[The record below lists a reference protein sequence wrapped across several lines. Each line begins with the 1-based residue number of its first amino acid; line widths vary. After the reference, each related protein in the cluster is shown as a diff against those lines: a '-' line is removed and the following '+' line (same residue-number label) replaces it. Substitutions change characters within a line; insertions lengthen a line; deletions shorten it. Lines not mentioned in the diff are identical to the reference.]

1 MYQVQVYELKTEDP
15 FVVLAFSVFP
25 TGSWLILASFSLPA
39 RRRNRKNNL
48 FFVVFFLSY
57 TPTNAY
63 QVRAYYGNRDKYGHT
78 DTPPRQHRARAEQHS
93 TSRQRFVYTAVGI
106 CMISCLVYLYVS

>member
-48 FFVVFFLSY
+48 FLSY
-57 TPTNAY
+57 FSYLTHQQTPTRYVHIMETAINM
-63 QVRAYYGNRDKYGHT
+63 
-78 DTPPRQHRARAEQHS
+78 DTQTRRHAS
-93 TSRQRFVYTAVGI
+93 TEHAQSSTAPVDN
-106 CMISCLVYLYVS
+106 VLYILL